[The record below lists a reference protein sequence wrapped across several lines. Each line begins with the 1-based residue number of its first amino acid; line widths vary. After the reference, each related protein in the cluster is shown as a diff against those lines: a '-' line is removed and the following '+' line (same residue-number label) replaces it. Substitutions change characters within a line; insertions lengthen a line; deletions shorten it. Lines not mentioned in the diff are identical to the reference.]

1 MDVGVTLAGPVG
13 VGTAGRP
20 TETGALANLSGQAPS
35 ERSGASSGSKSR
47 FVSFTFL
54 GIGLPDSN
62 DDTYASPGC
71 PADNRHCR
79 CWPAGFQWIPP
90 QHRRMRTLTRPR
102 RSEQRPLSK
111 PETVVRYAQ

>member
-1 MDVGVTLAGPVG
+1 MDIGVTLAGPAG
-13 VGTAGRP
+13 LGTGGRP
-20 TETGALANLSGQAPS
+20 TETDALANLSGQSPWD
-35 ERSGASSGSKSR
+35 RSGASSGSKSR

-71 PADNRHCR
+71 PVDNRHCR
-79 CWPAGFQWIPP
+79 CWPADFQWIPP
-90 QHRRMRTLTRPR
+90 QHRRMRTLILLGCG
-102 RSEQRPLSK
+102 EQRPLSK